1 MVFRA
6 SVLHET
12 DSYRNI
18 PLAVAGVDY
27 NLLKV
32 MKAAV
37 ILELKRATAE
47 LDSKKDD
54 VDEYAGIIN
63 YIRHLTD
70 TLKEFEK
77 SLKDIELVDQHE
89 QGQTF

>member
-6 SVLHET
+6 SILHET

-18 PLAVAGVDY
+18 PLAVVSVDY
-27 NLLKV
+27 NLIKV

-37 ILELKRATAE
+37 ILEVKRAAGE
-47 LDSKKDD
+47 LDSKKDAD
-54 VDEYAGIIN
+54 DCAGIIN

-77 SLKDIELVDQHE
+77 SLEDIERGDRHE
-89 QGQTF
+89 QG

>member
-6 SVLHET
+6 SILHET

-18 PLAVAGVDY
+18 PLAVVSVDY
-27 NLLKV
+27 NLIKV

-37 ILELKRATAE
+37 ILELKRAAGE
-47 LDSKKDD
+47 LDSKKYADD
-54 VDEYAGIIN
+54 CSGIVD

-77 SLKDIELVDQHE
+77 SLKDIEAEDRRE
-89 QGQTF
+89 QG

>member
-6 SVLHET
+6 SILHET
-12 DSYRNI
+12 DSYRDI
-18 PLAVAGVDY
+18 PLAVASVDY

-37 ILELKRATAE
+37 ILELKRVTAE
-47 LDSKKDD
+47 LESKKDAD
-54 VDEYAGIIN
+54 DYMGIIN

-77 SLKDIELVDQHE
+77 SLKDIEAEGRHE
-89 QGQTF
+89 

>member
-6 SVLHET
+6 SILHET

-18 PLAVAGVDY
+18 PLAVASVDY

-47 LDSKKDD
+47 LDSKKDAD
-54 VDEYAGIIN
+54 DYTGIIN

-77 SLKDIELVDQHE
+77 SLKDIEAEDRRE
-89 QGQTF
+89 QG

>member
-6 SVLHET
+6 SILHET
-12 DSYRNI
+12 DAYRNI
-18 PLAVAGVDY
+18 PLAVASVDY

-47 LDSKKDD
+47 LDSKKDAED
-54 VDEYAGIIN
+54 YAGIIN

-77 SLKDIELVDQHE
+77 SLKDIEAEDRHE
-89 QGQTF
+89 QG

>member
-18 PLAVAGVDY
+18 PLAVASVDY

-47 LDSKKDD
+47 LDSKKDAED
-54 VDEYAGIIN
+54 YAGIIN

-77 SLKDIELVDQHE
+77 SLKDIEAEDRA
-89 QGQTF
+89 

>member
-18 PLAVAGVDY
+18 PLAVVSVDY
-27 NLLKV
+27 NLIKV

-37 ILELKRATAE
+37 ILELKRAAGE
-47 LDSKKDD
+47 LDSKKDAD
-54 VDEYAGIIN
+54 DCAGIVN

-70 TLKEFEK
+70 TLKEFDK
-77 SLKDIELVDQHE
+77 SLNDIEVEDKH
-89 QGQTF
+89 GQK

>member
-6 SVLHET
+6 SILHET

-18 PLAVAGVDY
+18 PLAVASVDH

-47 LDSKKDD
+47 LDSKKD
-54 VDEYAGIIN
+54 VDDYAGIIN

-77 SLKDIELVDQHE
+77 SLNDIEAEEKHE
-89 QGQTF
+89 QG

>member
-6 SVLHET
+6 SILHET

-18 PLAVAGVDY
+18 PLAVVSVDY

-37 ILELKRATAE
+37 ILELKRATDE
-47 LDSKKDD
+47 LDSKKDAD
-54 VDEYAGIIN
+54 DYAGIIN
-63 YIRHLTD
+63 YIGHLTD

-77 SLKDIELVDQHE
+77 SLKDIEAEDRHE
-89 QGQTF
+89 QG